1 MWHKNC
7 FITFKN
13 NKLEYLISICM
24 GIGLSA
30 CCGFRI
36 FVPLLASAL
45 AAKFGIISTPSG
57 FEWMNNWTAISIF
70 GTATI
75 FEIGAYYIPYLD
87 HLLDTI
93 TTPLSMVAGTL
104 LASSFFTDIFSDL
117 PALKWVLGVIVGGG
131 GAGMV
136 QAGTAL
142 ARVGSTATTGGLANP
157 IVSTIENGFS
167 IFFSVLSLLVPFI
180 VALVFIGSFVV
191 IGWFLLKKFG
201 NKKVTEQV

>member
-1 MWHKNC
+1 
-7 FITFKN
+7 
-13 NKLEYLISICM
+13 M

-30 CCGFRI
+30 CCAYRI

-45 AAKFGIISTPSG
+45 ASKFGVIDTPVG
-57 FEWMNNWTAISIF
+57 FDWMNSWTAISIF

-93 TTPLSMVAGTL
+93 TTPLSMVAGTV

-117 PALKWVLGVIVGGG
+117 PALQWVMGAIVGGG

-136 QAGTAL
+136 QAGTSL
-142 ARVGSTATTGGLANP
+142 ARVGSTATTGGLGNP

-167 IFFSVLSLLVPFI
+167 IFFSALSIVIPFI
-180 VALVFIGSFVV
+180 VAFVFVLGFGF
-191 IGWFLLKKFG
+191 IGWFLIKKFS
-201 NKKVTEQV
+201 NKTPKIQLE